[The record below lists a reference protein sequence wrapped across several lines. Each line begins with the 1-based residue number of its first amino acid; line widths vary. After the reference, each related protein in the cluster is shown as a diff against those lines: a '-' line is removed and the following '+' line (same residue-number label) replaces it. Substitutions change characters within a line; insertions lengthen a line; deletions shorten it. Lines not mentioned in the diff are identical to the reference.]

1 MEREGLGVTSSI
13 QNTNLNVL
21 VIIKVNLGNLIV
33 LVGIVREEIV
43 REESGS
49 IRVLVEVL
57 KKVINFFSKMMY
69 G

>member
-13 QNTNLNVL
+13 QNMNLNVL
-21 VIIKVNLGNLIV
+21 VIIKVNLGNLRV